1 MVVVGTCH
9 VRDTWTIAR
18 DADRSYLIS
27 VCRTRASLPLCH
39 SVPLP
44 LSLSFG
50 VCVCRADNKEVIID
64 RPIGLATNYDAY
76 QLTRSI
82 PHSLPHSLSLSHWGK
97 GRCSVGGRALIMIGF
112 GCGCGCGVR
121 GQPMTKCEKCPGQ
134 DHINMLN
141 KQQQEKRRERGGV
154 ERYLYL

>member
-9 VRDTWTIAR
+9 VRDPWTIAR
-18 DADRSYLIS
+18 DADRSYLIC
-27 VCRTRASLPLCH
+27 VQDTRFP
-39 SVPLP
+39 PP
-44 LSLSFG
+44 SLSG
-50 VCVCRADNKEVIID
+50 CLCRADNKEVIID

-76 QLTRSI
+76 QLTRS
-82 PHSLPHSLSLSHWGK
+82 LSLTLSFSLER

-112 GCGCGCGVR
+112 GCGCGVR

-141 KQQQEKRRERGGV
+141 KQQEEERGREGQG
-154 ERYLYL
+154 